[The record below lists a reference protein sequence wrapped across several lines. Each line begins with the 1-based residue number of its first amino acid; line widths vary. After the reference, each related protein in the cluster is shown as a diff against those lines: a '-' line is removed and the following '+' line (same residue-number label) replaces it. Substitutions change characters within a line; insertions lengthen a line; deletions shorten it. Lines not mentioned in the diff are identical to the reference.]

1 MVLYTRGGRPHL
13 WVLAFSL
20 LEVCLGV
27 VICNSVLVS
36 VGFWNAILNI
46 GLLAVADGHED
57 TGKDNLENEDDDRE
71 DLMNECIDYLKH
83 VCMCMCGCRR

>member
-27 VICNSVLVS
+27 VICNSVLVGEWLG
-36 VGFWNAILNI
+36 VTGLRINV
-46 GLLAVADGHED
+46 GLLAVADGH
-57 TGKDNLENEDDDRE
+57 
-71 DLMNECIDYLKH
+71 
-83 VCMCMCGCRR
+83 

>member
-1 MVLYTRGGRPHL
+1 MVFYTRGGRPHL

-27 VICNSVLVS
+27 VICNSVLVGEWLG
-36 VGFWNAILNI
+36 VTGLGINV

-57 TGKDNLENEDDDRE
+57 TCEDDLEFE
-71 DLMNECIDYLKH
+71 DDVGYNKHDMNVLIIYLKH
-83 VCMCMCGCRR
+83 D